1 MSTSLIYHTQGIV
14 GFQHER
20 LLFSEGKAVQRIS
33 RREFRCPLCH
43 TGSVSTYPL
52 RERLIQGLPYG
63 TKPTYFR
70 VTVHRIYCPKCKQS
84 TVEKLPFLSHSEARQ
99 TQAFE
104 RSIIELRRDMSIS
117 AISRHYDIAWSSVKE
132 IEKRHLQK
140 KFAHIPLKKV
150 KVIGIDEIAIGRI
163 GGRRPAYWTIVR
175 DLESGA
181 VLCVDKGKDGDSL
194 HGFLKR
200 LRRSKAKIEL
210 VAMDMGKSFVAW
222 VKENLPD
229 TQIVFDH
236 FHVIKMMN
244 EKLDAVRRKTMAR
257 LDDDERRI
265 LKNKRFL
272 LLQNQEDL
280 NENAVKELEELKTHF
295 KELADIYMMKEA
307 LRSIYRTAMSVVE
320 AETALQDWC
329 KKALLLQSVSLH
341 KMVKSIVAHWEGIL
355 GYWKYD
361 GLTSAGM
368 EGFNNKIRTLIR
380 QAYGYRDEEYMKL
393 KIFDLPN
400 KRCDDGI

>member
-43 TGSVSTYPL
+43 AGSVSIYPL

-63 TKPTYFR
+63 TKATYFK
-70 VTVHRIYCPKCKQS
+70 VTVHRIYCRKCKQI

-104 RSIIELRRDMSIS
+104 RTIIELRRDMTIS
-117 AISRHYDIAWSSVKE
+117 AISRHYNIAWSSVKE
-132 IEKRHLQK
+132 IEKRYLQR
-140 KFAHIPLKKV
+140 KFRRIPMKKV
-150 KVIGIDEIAIGRI
+150 RIIGIDEIAIGRI

-175 DLESGA
+175 DLEAGS

-194 HGFLKR
+194 RGFLQRLKR
-200 LRRSKAKIEL
+200 SRAKIEL

-229 TQIVFDH
+229 AKIVFDH

-244 EKLDAVRRKTMAR
+244 EKLDIVRRRTMVR

-280 NENAVKELEELKTHF
+280 SEEATAELAKLKKHF
-295 KELADIYMMKEA
+295 KELADMHMMKET
-307 LRSIYRTAMSVVE
+307 LRSIYRIAMSPVE
-320 AETALQDWC
+320 AETALRDWC
-329 KKALLLQSVSLH
+329 DKAMLIPSIWLH
-341 KMVKSIVAHWEGIL
+341 KMAKTILSHWDGIL
-355 GYWKYD
+355 GYWRYNA
-361 GLTSAGM
+361 LTSAGM
-368 EGFNNKIRTLIR
+368 EGFNNKVRTLIR
-380 QAYGYRDEEYMKL
+380 QAYGYRDEEYMIL
-393 KIFDLPN
+393 KIHDLPN
-400 KRCDDGI
+400 KRGDDGL